1 MLMKKAKLFLSA
13 LSLFMAVGVFAQN
26 MRVTGTVTDAST
38 GEAVPYASLMV
49 KGTLNGTS
57 SDAEGNYS
65 INVPSDGVLV
75 FSAVG
80 YVTIEEDVDG
90 RARIDVALEPDSEF
104 LDETIVVAYGT
115 AKKSSFTGS
124 AGTVGGES
132 ISRRSVSNVTKA
144 LEGMVAGITV
154 TSGSGQPR
162 IQLRN
167 HHPRYRFHQRKLQPS
182 LCG

>member
-1 MLMKKAKLFLSA
+1 MKKAKLFLSA

-104 LDETIVVAYGT
+104 LDETIVVAYGVQ
-115 AKKSSFTGS
+115 KKSSF
-124 AGTVGGES
+124 VGAADL
-132 ISRRSVSNVTKA
+132 RRTRARSMAKMPPPAS
-144 LEGMVAGITV
+144 TV
-154 TSGSGQPR
+154 TAAQPATV
-162 IQLRN
+162 
-167 HHPRYRFHQRKLQPS
+167 RFTAALLSIFSASSPAFAS
-182 LCG
+182 